1 MTDEPYRPPLTPASI
16 TDVLLEGPSGVMAAP
31 MIYTDWFGAHG
42 ITGGVVN
49 LTLCVHK
56 YLEVESGGV
65 AGRMAV
71 VHLRM
76 PLDTARFIKEAIA
89 EIELSL
95 QPPASEAKN

>member
-1 MTDEPYRPPLTPASI
+1 MTDEPFRPPLT
-16 TDVLLEGPSGVMAAP
+16 PSGVMAAP
-31 MIYTDWFGAHG
+31 MIYTDWLGAHG

>member
-1 MTDEPYRPPLTPASI
+1 MTDETVKPSVKPVPI
-16 TDVLLEGPSGVMAAP
+16 TEFLLEGPSGVLAAP
-31 MIYTDWFGAHG
+31 VIYTDWLGARG
-42 ITGGVVN
+42 NTAGVVN

-56 YLEVESGGV
+56 YMASESGGV

-76 PLDTARFIKEAIA
+76 PLHTAVAIKEAIA

-95 QPPASEAKN
+95 QTPASEAKN

>member
-1 MTDEPYRPPLTPASI
+1 
-16 TDVLLEGPSGVMAAP
+16 
-31 MIYTDWFGAHG
+31 
-42 ITGGVVN
+42 
-49 LTLCVHK
+49 
-56 YLEVESGGV
+56 
-65 AGRMAV
+65 MAV